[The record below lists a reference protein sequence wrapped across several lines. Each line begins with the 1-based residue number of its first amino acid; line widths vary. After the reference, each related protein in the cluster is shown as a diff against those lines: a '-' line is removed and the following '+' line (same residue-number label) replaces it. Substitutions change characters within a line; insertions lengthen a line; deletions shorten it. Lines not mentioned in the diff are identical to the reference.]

1 MHQTV
6 TEEEVRLLLE
16 LIKHGWAL
24 FYVSVED
31 VNVHVGRDHYI
42 EKDNFMHNEVRSI
55 PVIVEVDVTNEI
67 IARVIEVTK
76 LTFNVVL
83 VPTVLG

>member
-1 MHQTV
+1 M
-6 TEEEVRLLLE
+6 
-16 LIKHGWAL
+16 
-24 FYVSVED
+24 
-31 VNVHVGRDHYI
+31 NVHVGRDHYI